1 MKKLS
6 LFLATIAATAPGF
19 ALAGGTPEVIET
31 EQVLVSETQGEVD
44 PLILLAGLLVI
55 GVALGGSS
63 SSSTTTTTTTN

>member
-1 MKKLS
+1 MKKLP
-6 LFLATIAATAPGF
+6 LFLAAIAATAPSF

-31 EQVLVSETQGEVD
+31 EQVLVSETQEVD
-44 PLILLAGLLVI
+44 PLILLAGLLAI

>member
-1 MKKLS
+1 MKKLP
-6 LFLATIAATAPGF
+6 LFLALIAATAPSF

-31 EQVLVSETQGEVD
+31 QEVLVSETQEID

-63 SSSTTTTTTTN
+63 STSSTTTTN